1 MSIGRIPRIQIM
13 KKRSSASSRPEKL
26 VRRTLEDIRNYKP
39 AEKERRAIKEIAR
52 RQAAGDDSQI
62 DYSDI
67 PPLTPEQL
75 ASAVRLR
82 EFRRKVPVSLRLD
95 PEVLEWL
102 KSKGDGHLT
111 RINDILQYLMRQE
124 QAHRAR

>member
-1 MSIGRIPRIQIM
+1 MA
-13 KKRSSASSRPEKL
+13 KKSSASSRPVKL
-26 VRRTLEDIRNYKP
+26 VTKTLEDIRNRKRTKREEQILEAM
-39 AEKERRAIKEIAR
+39 AE
-52 RQAAGDDSQI
+52 RQARGDDSQI

-82 EFRRKVPVSLRLD
+82 DIRRKVPVSVRLD

-102 KSKGDGHLT
+102 KSKGGLHLT
-111 RINDILQYLMRQE
+111 RINDILYNLMKAE
-124 QAHRAR
+124 QAHQVR